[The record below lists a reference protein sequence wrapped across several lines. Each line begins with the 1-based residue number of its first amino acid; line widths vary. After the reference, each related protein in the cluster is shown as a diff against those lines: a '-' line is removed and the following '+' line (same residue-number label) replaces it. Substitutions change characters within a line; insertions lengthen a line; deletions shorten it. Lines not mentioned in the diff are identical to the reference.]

1 MSTPHILEP
10 FDFSNLTADK
20 PAVAANQHA
29 TTARKILEGKADA
42 PAAPDI
48 SPLPNLYNTAIM
60 AVRGAAAAQS
70 DLEAA
75 VAESN
80 AAAVH
85 LETVLGDRHE
95 GLSDADASAAMRAA
109 RDREDLAGLHVRRAR
124 SVLDQ
129 VKGHRRK
136 ALAELGAAVEE
147 AALTTA
153 TLAAV
158 RTIADLEAGID
169 AALRERF
176 HAEVERSIDALA
188 LMSGA
193 TATIGGRAELL
204 HGRIRDLRQDD
215 PSAAAIAYFLK
226 TCFELIQLMTPPAP
240 AAELP
245 IDPILEGIVEAKPR
259 RARKAA

>member
-1 MSTPHILEP
+1 
-10 FDFSNLTADK
+10 
-20 PAVAANQHA
+20 
-29 TTARKILEGKADA
+29 
-42 PAAPDI
+42 
-48 SPLPNLYNTAIM
+48 
-60 AVRGAAAAQS
+60 
-70 DLEAA
+70 
-75 VAESN
+75 
-80 AAAVH
+80 
-85 LETVLGDRHE
+85 
-95 GLSDADASAAMRAA
+95 MRAG
-109 RDREDLAGLHVRRAR
+109 RDREDLAGMHVRRAR

-136 ALAELGAAVEE
+136 ALAELGAAVEQ

-169 AALRERF
+169 ASCRDRF
-176 HAEVERSIDALA
+176 HSEIKHAIDALA

-193 TATIGGRAELL
+193 TATVGGRAELL

-215 PSAAAIAYFLK
+215 PSAAAIAYFLR
-226 TCFELIQLMTPPAP
+226 TCRELIELMTPPAP

-245 IDPILEGIVEAKPR
+245 VDPILIGIVEAKPR